1 MKVCSGCAYTSKST
15 CQLQR
20 KENVINLLDSD
31 DILDKK
37 NKCQVFYIY
46 IEANYKRLRIFVVQF
61 NSMDD
66 FVTNIGKCTMQR
78 KDIALFLAIYFHCM
92 IRKKHS
98 MFRAYF

>member
-31 DILDKK
+31 DILGKRISV
-37 NKCQVFYIY
+37 KCSIY

-66 FVTNIGKCTMQR
+66 FVTNIGKCTMQG
-78 KDIALFLAIYFHCM
+78 KDIALFVAIYFHCM

>member
-31 DILDKK
+31 DILGKRISV
-37 NKCQVFYIY
+37 KCSIY

-78 KDIALFLAIYFHCM
+78 KDIALFVAIYFYCM